1 MYIHEFAKTDN
12 YGKVKFDGRIYSTSP
27 NMARQQVIVKA
38 GAYDVEILDENCNHI
53 IRHKR
58 LYGEEKESMNWIPYL
73 ELMSKRPTAL
83 KYTGLYNQL
92 PQILKE
98 YLDKS
103 DYEGKKQALKLFTK
117 MTAATGIDTAIEAFE
132 EGLKLGVNDPDS
144 IWATY
149 CRLTTGTLPEPEI
162 SLPDKVPEL
171 KKYIPDIKIYDQLI
185 TSGGLQL

>member
-1 MYIHEFAKTDN
+1 
-12 YGKVKFDGRIYSTSP
+12 
-27 NMARQQVIVKA
+27 MAGQQVIVKA
-38 GAYDVEILDENCNHI
+38 GAYDIEILDSDYNHI
-53 IRHKR
+53 IGHRR

-103 DYEGKKQALKLFTK
+103 DYERKKQALKLFTK
-117 MTAATGIDTAIEAFE
+117 MTAVSGFDAAIEAFG
-132 EGLKLGVNDPDS
+132 EGIKLGVNDLDS

-149 CRLTTGTLPEPEI
+149 CRLTAGTLPEPEV
-162 SLPDKVPEL
+162 SLPETVPEL
-171 KKYIPDIKIYDQLI
+171 KKYIPDIKAYDELFL
-185 TSGGLQL
+185 TGGLRL